1 MKHGAKIT
9 LIFQSAKIGVG
20 CLLSRWFQQVL
31 YSLVHPQFQNAL
43 SITHTTLHI
52 PKNTY
57 H

>member
-1 MKHGAKIT
+1 MKHGAKVT

-20 CLLSRWFQQVL
+20 CLLSKWFQQVL